1 MRRRRLL
8 TGGAALAAAASLQP
22 ALTDTAQAAPPP
34 AAPLPSGAAVV
45 AVLRRVADQW
55 IGAHTDPGDDGW
67 ANATFFSGLLALQRL
82 TGSPRYLAYARN
94 WAEKHAYGLNGGV
107 TSAMPTTTTPGRPT
121 STCTRSSRRRAR
133 SPPSRS
139 RSTAWSTPISR
150 TRTTTGGGT
159 TPCTWRCLRSPG
171 SGCSA
176 ATRGTGRS
184 CTPSTTTPSVSRA
197 DPACTTPARG
207 SGIGTS
213 GSSPGS
219 PAGSSRPRASRWSG
233 RAATA
238 GWRADTPR
246 RSRRCRPP
254 SDTPASTATPWYVW

>member
-22 ALTDTAQAAPPP
+22 ALTDTAQAAPP
-34 AAPLPSGAAVV
+34 AAPLPSRAAVV

-55 IGAHTDPGDDGW
+55 IGAHTDPGDNGW

-82 TGSPRYLAYARN
+82 TGSPRYLAYAKN

-107 TSAMPTTTTPGRPT
+107 TTRHADNHNAGQAYLDLYEIEPEESKISAIEESLHRMVYTDQPDKNDDWWWDDALHMAMPPFARIGVLRGDPQYWEKLYALYDHTKRVEGGPGLYD
-121 STCTRSSRRRAR
+121 A
-133 SPPSRS
+133 
-139 RSTAWSTPISR
+139 AW
-150 TRTTTGGGT
+150 
-159 TPCTWRCLRSPG
+159 G
-171 SGCSA
+171 SG
-176 ATRGTGRS
+176 T
-184 CTPSTTTPSVSRA
+184 
-197 DPACTTPARG
+197 
-207 SGIGTS
+207 GTS

-254 SDTPASTATPWYVW
+254 SDTPVSTATPWYAW